1 MTMRDGFWSSLLRRI
16 EAAMGSFLVTRIQR
30 RLLQQSVDDSADLER
45 QARDL
50 DSANM
55 PELAA
60 MLREQAAGIRPDD
73 PCRAGTVMI
82 ENVTATSAS
91 PDVPMIVDEG
101 RTKRESE
108 QAGSQPVARR
118 TGRRT
123 RRTGTD
129 KK

>member
-16 EAAMGSFLVTRIQR
+16 EAALGSFLATRIQR

-50 DSANM
+50 DAANM

-82 ENVTATSAS
+82 ENVTATSAN
-91 PDVPMIVDEG
+91 PDVPMIADEG
-101 RTKRESE
+101 RADKQSG
-108 QAGSQPVARR
+108 QAGSQPAARR

-129 KK
+129 SK